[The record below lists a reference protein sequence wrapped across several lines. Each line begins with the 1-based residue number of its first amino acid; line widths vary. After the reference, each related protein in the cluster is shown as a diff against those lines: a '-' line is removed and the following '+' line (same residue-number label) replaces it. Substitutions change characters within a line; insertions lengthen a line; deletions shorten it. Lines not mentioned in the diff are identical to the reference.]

1 MKRLEEDYNVIVDNM
16 VPVQNLQNLPNNR
29 EFIVDTATF
38 YSISTSKPV
47 SMNVLTNEDDKQIFA
62 MQDGRF
68 VLEVEN
74 FDDGSVEYYYSE
86 DINDLL

>member
-1 MKRLEEDYNVIVDNM
+1 MKRLEEDYEVIVDNM
-16 VPVQNLQNLPNNR
+16 VPAQDLPDNR

-38 YSISTSKPV
+38 LSIKNGNSV

-62 MQDGRF
+62 MKDGRF
-68 VLEVEN
+68 VLEIEN